1 MASFE
6 VDEHNVVLMTVPDPL
21 DRERL
26 AASDAIAR
34 VEYFATL
41 NSTQDRAQEV
51 ARLLD
56 PGPLPLLIVAEE
68 QTAGRGRGTNRWW
81 TGRGSL
87 AFSLLFDPADWA
99 LSRQPLPE
107 RSLAVGVAIVETVQ
121 PLLSG
126 HPVGLHWPNDVFAA
140 GKKIA
145 GILIDVLPGGRH
157 VVGIGLNV
165 NNPLAD
171 APDEVRQ
178 RAASLCE
185 LAGQPFDRTSL
196 LLDLLRNLETA
207 VRASA
212 AAPEIFGERFGQ
224 LCLQRGRELTI
235 EVGGQR
241 TTGRCA
247 GIAPDGA
254 LLLETTTGWRKFYSG
269 VLR

>member
-1 MASFE
+1 MAISAT
-6 VDEHNVVLMTVPDPL
+6 DLL

-26 AASDAIAR
+26 ARSGSIAR
-34 VEYFATL
+34 VEIHATL
-41 NSTQDRAQEV
+41 ASTQDRAHEV
-51 ARLLD
+51 ARGPD

-87 AFSLLFDPADWA
+87 ALSLLFDPADWA

-107 RSLAVGVAIVETVQ
+107 RSLAIGVAIVDTVR
-121 PLLSG
+121 PLLG
-126 HPVGLHWPNDVFAA
+126 DRDLGLHWPNDVFVG

-145 GILIDVLPGGRH
+145 GILIDVLPDGRH

-165 NNPLAD
+165 NNSLAD
-171 APDEVRQ
+171 APDEVRR
-178 RAASLCE
+178 RATSLCE
-185 LAGQPFDRTSL
+185 LAGRPLDRTSL
-196 LLDLLRNLETA
+196 LLELLGNLEAA

-212 AAPEIFGERFGQ
+212 ASPEIFGRRFGQ
-224 LCLQRGRELTI
+224 LCLQLGRELTI
-235 EVGGQR
+235 EVGCQR

-254 LLLETTTGWRKFYSG
+254 LLLETAAGWQRFYSG
-269 VLR
+269 VLRA